1 MQYTLSMSDK
11 KTTIY
16 NIAEQAGVSISTV
29 SRVLNGSPLVSPKT
43 RAQVQALITRHR
55 FSPNPIARNLSG
67 SKSKSIGIILPDITN
82 PYFASLFLEIERYTI
97 EQGYSAALFNTLYGS
112 FSHSFSKSLAEKD
125 YFRMALDK
133 RLDGIILTGG
143 QIDMDAISGAYLE
156 ALNTLRKEIPVV
168 IIGQKIEGI
177 GGIFIERNLER
188 GVRTVIQHLYNLG
201 HRRIGF
207 IGGEVGV
214 RITSDRFK
222 AYQKILA
229 ELDLPF
235 NRDFVHFSDYY
246 AGDGYAAMQ
255 KQLRFPMPTALA
267 AINDTVALG
276 AIRAAV
282 DAGLSIPQD
291 LAIASCDK
299 FFFGDYTVPRI
310 TSLDQQ
316 NDYLGRLAIV
326 ELINLMQ
333 GVAHSN
339 SVSPPSPCLV
349 IRESCGAP
357 LGLRQ
362 FS

>member
-1 MQYTLSMSDK
+1 MKSK

-43 RAQVQALITRHR
+43 RALVQSLITRHQ

-82 PYFASLFLEIERYTI
+82 PYFAALFLEIERYAI
-97 EQGYSAALFNTLYGS
+97 EQGYSVALFNTMYGS
-112 FSHSFSKSLAEKD
+112 YFRSFSKSIEEKD
-125 YFRMALDK
+125 YFQMALDK
-133 RLDGIILTGG
+133 RLDGLILTGG
-143 QIDMDAISGAYLE
+143 QIDMDIISAGYLE
-156 ALNTLRKEIPVV
+156 ALNALQEKIPVV
-168 IIGQKIEGI
+168 IIGQQFEGTRCK
-177 GGIFIERNLER
+177 FIERNLER
-188 GVRTVIQHLYNLG
+188 GVFTVIQHLYNLG

-222 AYQKILA
+222 AYRKILGEFGLA
-229 ELDLPF
+229 F
-235 NRDFVHFSDYY
+235 NQDYVHFSDYY

-255 KQLRFPMPTALA
+255 DQMRFPMPTALA

-276 AIRAAV
+276 AIRAAA
-282 DAGLSIPQD
+282 DTGLSVPQD
-291 LAIASCDK
+291 MAIASCDQ

-316 NDYLGRLAIV
+316 NDYLGRLAVV
-326 ELINLMQ
+326 ELINMTR
-333 GVAHSN
+333 GMDAGAGAA
-339 SVSPPSPCLV
+339 PPSCLV
-349 IRESCGAP
+349 VRESCGAAFGP
-357 LGLRQ
+357 RK
-362 FS
+362 FD

>member
-1 MQYTLSMSDK
+1 MTGK

-43 RAQVQALITRHR
+43 RSLVQALITRHQ
-55 FSPNPIARNLSG
+55 FSPDPAARNLSG

-82 PYFASLFLEIERYTI
+82 PYFASLFLEIERYAI
-97 EQGYSAALFNTLYGS
+97 EQGYSVALFNTMYGS
-112 FSHSFSKSLAEKD
+112 FSRSYSKSIEEKD
-125 YFRMALDK
+125 YFQMALDK
-133 RLDGIILTGG
+133 RLDGLLLTGG
-143 QIDMDAISGAYLE
+143 QIDMDLISAGYLE
-156 ALNTLRKEIPVV
+156 ALNALREKIPIV
-168 IIGQKIEGI
+168 IIGQKFEGT
-177 GGIFIERNLER
+177 GCNFIERNLER
-188 GVRTVIQHLYNLG
+188 GVFTVIQHLYNLG

-222 AYQKILA
+222 AYQKV
-229 ELDLPF
+229 LDEFGLEF
-235 NRDFVHFSDYY
+235 NRDYVHFSDYY

-255 KQLRFPMPTALA
+255 EQMRLPMPTALA

-276 AIRAAV
+276 AIRAAA
-282 DAGLSIPQD
+282 DAGLQVPQD

-299 FFFGDYTVPRI
+299 FFFSDYTVPRI

-333 GVAHSN
+333 GLDAGAGAA
-339 SVSPPSPCLV
+339 PGPCLV
-349 IRESCGAP
+349 VRESCGAD
-357 LGLRQ
+357 LGPRK
-362 FS
+362 FD